1 MRAHLKSMFQIC
13 ASLRP
18 GWIQV
23 SRKVGQGLVGA
34 GRHTSEGDSQR
45 ANGSVSSSP
54 SGSSWIGSISIQ
66 SILPTPFCSALI
78 PIFFLPT
85 LHPLFG

>member
-23 SRKVGQGLVGA
+23 SRKVRQGLVVLDV
-34 GRHTSEGDSQR
+34 TLLKE
-45 ANGSVSSSP
+45 
-54 SGSSWIGSISIQ
+54 IQ
-66 SILPTPFCSALI
+66 KGQMGQCH
-78 PIFFLPT
+78 
-85 LHPLFG
+85 LHLLGPPG